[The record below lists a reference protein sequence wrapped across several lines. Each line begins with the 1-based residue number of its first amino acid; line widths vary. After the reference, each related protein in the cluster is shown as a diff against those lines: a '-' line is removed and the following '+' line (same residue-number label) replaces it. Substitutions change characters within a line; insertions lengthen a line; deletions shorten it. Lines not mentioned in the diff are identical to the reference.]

1 MIVPQAAL
9 PSENR
14 IEALRR
20 YHASRPTKT
29 REKLNSALDR
39 MLAGTPEVLDP
50 KKIKLN
56 KAGLA
61 REAGVSIHTLLK
73 KEQNG
78 KLRFQ
83 DVLNRL
89 ESSQGRR
96 PPVGKTDDERD
107 QKIAELRSIVS
118 EVTSDKLKLAR
129 ELDQTA
135 LQLLKANQE
144 IEELR
149 QDNQEHLQEL
159 LALRNRVV
167 DHPTRAQQKRKR

>member
-1 MIVPQAAL
+1 MPQATL
-9 PSENR
+9 PSDKR

-29 REKLNSALDR
+29 REKLNAALDR
-39 MLAGTPEVLDP
+39 LLARTPEVLDP

-78 KLRFQ
+78 KPRFQ
-83 DVLNRL
+83 DVLSRL
-89 ESSQGRR
+89 ESSQGQR
-96 PPVGKTDDERD
+96 PPLRQTDDERD
-107 QKIAELRSIVS
+107 QKIAELRSMVA
-118 EVTSDKLKLAR
+118 EVTDDKLKLAR
-129 ELDQTA
+129 ELDRTA

-149 QDNQEHLQEL
+149 QDNQEQLQEL

-167 DHPTRAQQKRKR
+167 DHATRAQRKQKR